1 MKRAR
6 TRKAEEHSRDLAG
19 SYASELEEYLAAG
32 GEGVLRR
39 GYELGRRAIAH
50 GTGVVELATI
60 HQEALARLLLR
71 SRPPRALEA
80 TLRRAEEFFAESLS
94 PYEMALRGF
103 RESLSGLRHLNETME
118 REIQR
123 IAQAVH
129 DEAGQLLFAAR
140 LAMSGLAQDLEP
152 GLRQRLEEV
161 GAILDRAE
169 KELRRLS
176 HDLRPTILEDLGLMP
191 ALRMLADG
199 NSRRARLSINVE
211 SFLEERLP
219 ANLEAT
225 VYRLVQEALTN
236 VTRHSEAQNVRI
248 RITRDERGMLRC
260 VVDDDGKGF
269 DVTAVLGG
277 RRPKGLGLT
286 GMRERLGAVGGALQ
300 IDSAPGR
307 GTELTMTIPLE
318 VSDADS
324 RPSRG

>member
-6 TRKAEEHSRDLAG
+6 TNKAEENAQDLAR
-19 SYASELEEYLAAG
+19 SYASDLEEYLAAG

-71 SRPPRALEA
+71 SRPPGALEA

-103 RESLSGLRHLNETME
+103 RESLSRLRHLNETME

-140 LAMSGLAQDLEP
+140 LAVSGLAHDLEP
-152 GLRQRLEEV
+152 GLRERLAEV
-161 GAILDRAE
+161 GAILERAE

-191 ALRMLADG
+191 ALRLLADG
-199 NSRRARLSINVE
+199 NSRRASLSINVE
-211 SFLEERLP
+211 SFLEQRLP
-219 ANLEAT
+219 PNLEAT

-236 VTRHSEAQNVRI
+236 VTRHSGAQTVRI
-248 RITRDERGMLRC
+248 RLTRDERGMLRC
-260 VVDDDGKGF
+260 VVEDDGKGF
-269 DVTAVLGG
+269 DVSAVLGG
-277 RRPKGLGLT
+277 RRPKGLGLV
-286 GMRERLGAVGGALQ
+286 GMRERLDAVGGALE

-318 VSDADS
+318 ESDADS